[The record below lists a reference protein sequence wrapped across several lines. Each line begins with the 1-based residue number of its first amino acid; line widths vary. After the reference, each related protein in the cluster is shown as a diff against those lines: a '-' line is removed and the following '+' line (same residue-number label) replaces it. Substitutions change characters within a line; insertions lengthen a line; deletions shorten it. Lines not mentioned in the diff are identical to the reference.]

1 MYSQKNFLAPTDYLK
16 EIDKCLSEDRQINY
30 SSASHQ
36 DKIYLNERWVINAN
50 RENPGLNLNVVK
62 NINELPIHIE
72 KFVNNAQ
79 KRARF
84 IAFFS
89 EEKYHA
95 IAFDCCHIPTKGI
108 SIIGI
113 EPANSLRPGP
123 CQEIA
128 SACQKLD
135 FSMINT
141 PVSLRILSSNQQN
154 SIGECIIYSLSL
166 VKKMHKE
173 SEKLYLLHQKN
184 LNNELNITHKNNN
197 VVIYPP
203 EADKYLLPLFMKHC
217 QSEKRM
223 NSYLSSPLADFY
235 ENTDKRTYQ
244 VSKRS
249 SNKDDKPLTLHE
261 RFSHYNREQKFGEG
275 EDKDDIKNITASTSI
290 FEKRRYEVNKLLK
303 KWPF

>member
-1 MYSQKNFLAPTDYLK
+1 MYSQKYFQTPADYLN
-16 EIDKCLSEDRQINY
+16 EIDKYLAENRQINH

-36 DKIYLNERWVINAN
+36 DKIYLNKHWVINAN
-50 RENPGLNLNVVK
+50 IENPGLNLSVVN

-79 KRARF
+79 TQARF

-95 IAFDCCHIPTKGI
+95 IAFDCCHIPNEGV

-113 EPANSLRPGP
+113 EPANSLQPGP
-123 CQEIA
+123 CKEIA
-128 SACQKLD
+128 TACQKLD
-135 FSMINT
+135 FSLINT

-154 SIGECIIYSLSL
+154 STGECIIYSLSL
-166 VKKMHKE
+166 AKKMHKE
-173 SEKLYLLHQKN
+173 SNKLSLLHQKN
-184 LNNELNITHKNNN
+184 LNNELNITHKSNN

-223 NSYLSSPLADFY
+223 NNYLSSPLADFY
-235 ENTDKRTYQ
+235 KETDKRTYE
-244 VSKRS
+244 VSKNRS
-249 SNKDDKPLTLHE
+249 NNDHKPLTLYE
-261 RFSHYNREQKFGEG
+261 RFSSYNRVQKVGEG
-275 EDKDDIKNITASTSI
+275 NDEDDIKKITSSTSI

-303 KWPF
+303 K